1 MATTPTQDQVRR
13 ALDRVIDPELRRP
26 ITDLGMVESVEIA
39 DGAVTVDV
47 LLTVAGCP
55 LKDTIAADI
64 RTLKNETDVPVC
76 IGFGIRDGETARQM
90 AALAD
95 GVVIGSALVARLHAA
110 FDAKQPLGD
119 TATAFIRDIRAHLDK
134 EPT

>member
-39 DGAVTVDV
+39 DGAVTVGV
-47 LLTVAGCP
+47 LLTVAGCS

-64 RTLKNETDVPVC
+64 RKEVGALEGVSGVEVRLGVMTD
-76 IGFGIRDGETARQM
+76 E
-90 AALAD
+90 
-95 GVVIGSALVARLHAA
+95 
-110 FDAKQPLGD
+110 
-119 TATAFIRDIRAHLDK
+119 
-134 EPT
+134 